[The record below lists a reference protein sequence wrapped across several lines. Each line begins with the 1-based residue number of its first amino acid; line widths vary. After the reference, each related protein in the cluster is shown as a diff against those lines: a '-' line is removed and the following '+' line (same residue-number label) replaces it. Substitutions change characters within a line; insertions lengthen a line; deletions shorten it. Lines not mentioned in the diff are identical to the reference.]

1 MNTNSNQSD
10 SVEVSSST
18 SSVSASSFLPLPH
31 STNAIQ
37 SINNNNQTTT
47 KPIRRFSCAV
57 CNIDLS
63 NQKHFNS
70 HLNSRQHQQAQSI
83 HDVLQSGKY
92 FFFCCIFILI
102 REFLY
107 IKTKVAPEYRPAYKA
122 MFSPEMLNKKVFNG
136 QLRCEEQVNQTKQ
149 PLLGLNYIIEFQFEN
164 LTDPAQYICE
174 LCHTK
179 CSSQSILCHIL
190 NIQHQRKFL
199 KIHHPDMYERVLS
212 ASNIRSE
219 QQRLIENFAKQIQSR
234 HGGPGQIQLHIQ
246 LDSFIGQKPIVL
258 AVIFKSQSGQ
268 NIKGNKKASIQLSSK
283 TFEEYDYAYEDEPD
297 KGTEE
302 FTSEQTINNHDDS
315 IQRGLSQ
322 EDLLYPFDR
331 QFWYQ
336 NYKDLLGSRPIDP
349 HSVTYQEIIPES
361 NTTQPFQ
368 GISQTIHSSPLSIIA
383 NENHLTLENGQ
394 TIRRNSSQPSNR
406 RVILDTNRT
415 PILTNNGILRISP
428 TKNKPNFD
436 GYTLLNVQQKKTNG
450 TNAVLNEQ
458 SARAILAAS
467 GLLQSDEEDEQD
479 MTISHQSSTN
489 NNEESK
495 NKSDQTVSPLIAKR
509 MLDAVLNGDLDVVN
523 IQPYFSTFVNLIQ
536 SGQVELERH
545 QAERLLHK
553 VLVTSSSLSPPIIK
567 NEPVPNSN
575 KRTRSTSHSRERHSS
590 STNRHQHYE
599 EYNSSTEP
607 NSKKYSSTSSSSSTT
622 RRVHLTNENK
632 TMNGKRSIN

>member
-18 SSVSASSFLPLPH
+18 SSISASSFLPLPDPTNTIH
-31 STNAIQ
+31 SINNNNN
-37 SINNNNQTTT
+37 NNNNQTTT
-47 KPIRRFSCAV
+47 KIIRRFSCAV

-70 HLNSRQHQQAQSI
+70 HLNSRQHQQ
-83 HDVLQSGKY
+83 
-92 FFFCCIFILI
+92 
-102 REFLY
+102 
-107 IKTKVAPEYRPAYKA
+107 YRPAYKA
-122 MFSPEMLNKKVFNG
+122 MFSPEMLNKKVFNR
-136 QLRCEEQVNQTKQ
+136 QLRCEEEINQTKK

-174 LCHTK
+174 LCHSK
-179 CSSQSILCHIL
+179 CSSQSILSHIL

-212 ASNIRSE
+212 AANIRSE
-219 QQRLIENFAKQIQSR
+219 QQRLIENYAKQIQLR

-283 TFEEYDYAYEDEPD
+283 TFEEYDYTYEDKPE

-302 FTSEQTINNHDDS
+302 FTSEQTINNHEDS

-349 HSVTYQEIIPES
+349 HSVTYQEIMCDLFFRLTVLYFIFVFFNVLRPES
-361 NTTQPFQ
+361 NSLQPFQ

-394 TIRRNSSQPSNR
+394 TIRRNTSQPSNR
-406 RVILDTNRT
+406 RVILDTSRT
-415 PILTNNGILRISP
+415 PTLTHSGILRISP

-436 GYTLLNVQQKKTNG
+436 GYALLNVQQKKTNG

-479 MTISHQSSTN
+479 MAISNQSSIN
-489 NNEESK
+489 NNEDSK
-495 NKSDQTVSPLIAKR
+495 KKSDQTVSPLIAKR
-509 MLDAVLNGDLDVVN
+509 MLDAVLNGDLDVVH

-553 VLVTSSSLSPPIIK
+553 VLVTSSSSPSSSSLSPPIIK
-567 NEPVPNSN
+567 NEPLINSN
-575 KRTRSTSHSRERHSS
+575 KRTRSTSHSRERRSSSINRHHRYDEYSS
-590 STNRHQHYE
+590 STD
-599 EYNSSTEP
+599 P
-607 NSKKYSSTSSSSSTT
+607 NPKKYSSTA

-632 TMNGKRSIN
+632 AMNAKRSID

>member
-10 SVEVSSST
+10 PVEVSSST
-18 SSVSASSFLPLPH
+18 SSITASSFLPLPH
-31 STNAIQ
+31 PTNGIHP
-37 SINNNNQTTT
+37 INNNHNNNQTTT
-47 KPIRRFSCAV
+47 KSIRRFSCAV

-83 HDVLQSGKY
+83 HDVLQS
-92 FFFCCIFILI
+92 
-102 REFLY
+102 
-107 IKTKVAPEYRPAYKA
+107 VAPEYRPAYKA
-122 MFSPEMLNKKVFNG
+122 MFSPEMLNKKVFNR
-136 QLRCEEQVNQTKQ
+136 QLRCDEEINQTKK

-164 LTDPAQYICE
+164 LTDSAQYICE
-174 LCHTK
+174 LCHSK
-179 CSSQSILCHIL
+179 CSSQSILSHIL

-199 KIHHPDMYERVLS
+199 KTHHPDMYERVSS

-219 QQRLIENFAKQIQSR
+219 QQRLIENYAKQIQSR

-268 NIKGNKKASIQLSSK
+268 NIKGHKKASIQISSK
-283 TFEEYDYAYEDEPD
+283 TFEEYDYTYEDEPD
-297 KGTEE
+297 KVQGNEE
-302 FTSEQTINNHDDS
+302 FTSEQIINNHEDS

-361 NTTQPFQ
+361 NSLQTLQ
-368 GISQTIHSSPLSIIA
+368 GIPQTIHSSPLSIIA
-383 NENHLTLENGQ
+383 NESNLTLENGQ
-394 TIRRNSSQPSNR
+394 TIRRNTSQPSNR

-415 PILTNNGILRISP
+415 PTLNHNGILRISP

-436 GYTLLNVQQKKTNG
+436 GYTLLNVQQKNTNG

-479 MTISHQSSTN
+479 MIISNQSLN
-489 NNEESK
+489 NKNEELK
-495 NKSDQTVSPLIAKR
+495 KKSDQIVSPLIAKR
-509 MLDAVLNGDLDVVN
+509 MLDAVLNGDLDVVH

-536 SGQVELERH
+536 SGEVELERH

-553 VLVTSSSLSPPIIK
+553 VLVTSSSSSLSPPIIK
-567 NEPVPNSN
+567 NEPVTNSN
-575 KRTRSTSHSRERHSS
+575 KRTPTLNHNGILRISPTKNKPNFDGYTLLNVQQKN
-590 STNRHQHYE
+590 TNGTNAVLNEQSARAILAASGLLQSDE
-599 EYNSSTEP
+599 EDEQDMIIS
-607 NSKKYSSTSSSSSTT
+607 
-622 RRVHLTNENK
+622 
-632 TMNGKRSIN
+632 